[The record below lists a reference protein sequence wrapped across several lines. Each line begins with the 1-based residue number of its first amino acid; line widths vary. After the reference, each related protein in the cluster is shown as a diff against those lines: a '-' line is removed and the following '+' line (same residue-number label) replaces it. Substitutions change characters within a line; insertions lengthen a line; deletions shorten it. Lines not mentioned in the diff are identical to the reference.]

1 VNWLKRNYL
10 SGICGDADFAQHIAA
25 ESEHE
30 HGQHFLTTPV
40 SAVSSWMNASR
51 LPSLFC
57 SDRSIAKLAE

>member
-1 VNWLKRNYL
+1 VSWLKWNYL
-10 SGICGDADFAQHIAA
+10 SGICGDADFAQRINA

-30 HGQHFLTTPV
+30 QHFLTTPV

-51 LPSLFC
+51 VPSLFC